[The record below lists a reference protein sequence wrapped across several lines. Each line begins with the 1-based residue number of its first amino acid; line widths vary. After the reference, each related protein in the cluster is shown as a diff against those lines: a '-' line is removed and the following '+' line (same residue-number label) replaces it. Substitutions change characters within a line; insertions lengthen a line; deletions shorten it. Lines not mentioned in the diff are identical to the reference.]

1 MPAGARASGLSRAAR
16 RVRRQGIRSP
26 ELLGN
31 PVSVDVGIAPK
42 VRGTGRP
49 IGFRAPDGH
58 GLFERLLIDVAQNGT
73 GSSTRNLS
81 FAGVLSLGSM

>member
-1 MPAGARASGLSRAAR
+1 
-16 RVRRQGIRSP
+16 
-26 ELLGN
+26 
-31 PVSVDVGIAPK
+31 VDVGIAPK

-73 GSSTRNLS
+73 GSSTRNFS
-81 FAGVLSLGSM
+81 FAGV